1 MGRELSREE
10 QDALIREI
18 MEEQKNPGQKKEK
31 RVDPIEERMRGLKV
45 GRRYRKDTG
54 GTYVLHLL
62 TNLRATK
69 PGWDVQVVYHPE
81 GKPLEI
87 WSKPIEYF
95 IERFTLLEA

>member
-1 MGRELSREE
+1 MSALSKEE
-10 QDALIREI
+10 QDELIREI

-31 RVDPIEERMRGLKV
+31 RVDPIEARMRGLKV
-45 GRRYRKDTG
+45 GRRYRKDSG

-69 PGWDVQVVYHPE
+69 PGWDVQAVYHPE